1 MQYLPPLARIGLTV
15 WPFIGL
21 AFGTTNGK
29 DCASNA
35 ASLLAVKA
43 ETHVA
48 ELALLEDAPINFTN
62 GSNASINETLEGLV
76 SNNIVQNMKEIKAL
90 PNPENRSNSSSSSNG
105 SNGTDFNGTANDTNN
120 GTSNSSNGTAG
131 DTNGTA
137 GSQRPKHG
145 FGELAVNLE
154 FITLK
159 LAQLETVAELQQV
172 EIHKLLAKV
181 DEQDAQ

>member
-1 MQYLPPLARIGLTV
+1 MQYSLPPLARIGLTV

-21 AFGTTNGK
+21 AFGTTTGK

-90 PNPENRSNSSSSSNG
+90 PNPENRSNSSS
-105 SNGTDFNGTANDTNN
+105 NGTDFNGTANDTKN